1 MKVLILNCGSSSV
14 KFQLISMANEQV
26 LARGLVERI
35 GSSDAIITYRPR
47 NKNKIREIR
56 EVLNHEV
63 AIELVL
69 SMLLHPQH
77 GVIHDKNEIDG
88 IGHRVVHGGEDFSD
102 SVLIT
107 EEVKSVIRKCI
118 QFAPLHNSHNLRG
131 IEACKN
137 LLPGIPQVAVF
148 DTAFHQTI
156 PPKAYIY
163 GLPYALYK
171 KLGIRRYGFHGTSH
185 RYVAEKAA
193 EILKR
198 PLEKLKIITCHLG
211 NGASIAAVD
220 GGKSIDT
227 TMGFTPLEGLV
238 MGTRCGDIDPALVP
252 YIMEHE
258 KLTVKQIDSIMNKN
272 SGMLGLSETSNDM
285 REIEAEALRGSE
297 QHKLAL
303 KVYSHRV
310 KKYIGAYMAEL
321 GGADAIVFTG
331 GVGEN
336 SHYVR
341 ETALSNMKKL
351 GIQIDQEKNKKNEIE
366 ISTGRVKIL
375 VIPTNEELAIAR
387 DTRQILE
394 SREREVKKTPVKEVS
409 YKEISLLSEDYKANL
424 VLLWARNP
432 KASIAELTKKL
443 SNKIG
448 RRIKT
453 EAVKQELEILGL
465 RKTS

>member
-1 MKVLILNCGSSSV
+1 
-14 KFQLISMANEQV
+14 
-26 LARGLVERI
+26 
-35 GSSDAIITYRPR
+35 
-47 NKNKIREIR
+47 
-56 EVLNHEV
+56 
-63 AIELVL
+63 
-69 SMLLHPQH
+69 
-77 GVIHDKNEIDG
+77 
-88 IGHRVVHGGEDFSD
+88 
-102 SVLIT
+102 
-107 EEVKSVIRKCI
+107 
-118 QFAPLHNSHNLRG
+118 
-131 IEACKN
+131 
-137 LLPGIPQVAVF
+137 
-148 DTAFHQTI
+148 
-156 PPKAYIY
+156 
-163 GLPYALYK
+163 
-171 KLGIRRYGFHGTSH
+171 
-185 RYVAEKAA
+185 
-193 EILKR
+193 
-198 PLEKLKIITCHLG
+198 
-211 NGASIAAVD
+211 
-220 GGKSIDT
+220 
-227 TMGFTPLEGLV
+227 